1 MSAVPVLYGHIYGAP
16 IYELVAAECPPE
28 LRIDFREEESDA
40 ALLAQLPEYQFVI
53 GGALKRRHF
62 EAARK
67 LRLVQCLG
75 VGYDSLDIEAARDAG
90 VMVATTPEGTVEGV
104 AEHVVLLILAVN
116 KQLLAADRALREGR
130 WLVWQLR
137 PSSFMLAGLT
147 VGLIGLGRIGREV
160 ARRLRGFAVELVYH
174 DPVPAPAELEAE
186 LGLRRLAL
194 DELLGRADIVSVHT
208 PLTPATRGLID
219 RQALALMKRDA
230 VLINTSRGEVVDQPA
245 LIEALEAGRL
255 RGAGLDV
262 FTPEPLPADSPL
274 LALPQVV
281 LTPHIATGTRQAM
294 AIKARAQFA
303 NVLRVLRGQAP
314 LSRVV

>member
-1 MSAVPVLYGHIYGAP
+1 
-16 IYELVAAECPPE
+16 
-28 LRIDFREEESDA
+28 
-40 ALLAQLPEYQFVI
+40 
-53 GGALKRRHF
+53 
-62 EAARK
+62 
-67 LRLVQCLG
+67 
-75 VGYDSLDIEAARDAG
+75 
-90 VMVATTPEGTVEGV
+90 MVATTPEGTVEGV
-104 AEHVVLLILAVN
+104 AEQVVLLILAVN
-116 KQLLAADRALREGR
+116 KQLLAADRGLREGR

-137 PSSFMLAGLT
+137 PSSFMLAGL
-147 VGLIGLGRIGREV
+147 IGLGRIGRAV
-160 ARRLRGFAVELVYH
+160 ARRLKGFAVELVYH
-174 DPVPAPAELEAE
+174 DPVPASAELEAE

-194 DELLGRADIVSVHT
+194 DELLGSADIVSVHT

-219 RQALALMKRDA
+219 RRALGRMKRDA

-262 FTPEPLPADSPL
+262 FTPEPLPVDSPL

-294 AIKARAQFA
+294 VIKARAQFA

-314 LSRVV
+314 LNLVV